1 MQQEYYKYQ
10 YHTDS
15 LWFEFLSVSNLKT
28 VKKVVTYTPFQ
39 DSREIFNLGFA
50 DALPDGSFSDTNVT
64 NNDDMEK
71 VFATIIRTILHF
83 FEKYPDKMIY
93 ITGSTPVR
101 TRLYRIIILRELSK
115 IEDTFR
121 VLGLS
126 GSVPEVFQ
134 KNQNYQ
140 AFVISLRSKTNL
152 LKLLYENNR

>member
-1 MQQEYYKYQ
+1 
-10 YHTDS
+10 
-15 LWFEFLSVSNLKT
+15 
-28 VKKVVTYTPFQ
+28 
-39 DSREIFNLGFA
+39 
-50 DALPDGSFSDTNVT
+50 
-64 NNDDMEK
+64 
-71 VFATIIRTILHF
+71 
-83 FEKYPDKMIY
+83 MIY

-101 TRLYRIIILRELSK
+101 TRLYRIIISKELSK

-121 VLGLS
+121 VLGLP